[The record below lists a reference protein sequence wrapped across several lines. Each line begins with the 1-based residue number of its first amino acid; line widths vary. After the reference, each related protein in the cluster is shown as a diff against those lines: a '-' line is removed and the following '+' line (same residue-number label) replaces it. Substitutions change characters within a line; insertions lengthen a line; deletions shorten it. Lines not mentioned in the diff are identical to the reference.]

1 MATLL
6 EEVTPGTP
14 VVDRTGESLGEVRA
28 VYGSG
33 EGRLAEFVLV
43 FWTARGA
50 EALVPA
56 DDVESVSGGRVTL
69 MGSAASYESLAAFD
83 PSANPQ
89 LHRL

>member
-1 MATLL
+1 MLL
-6 EEVTPGTP
+6 EDVAPGTP
-14 VVDRTGESLGEVRA
+14 VIDRAGESLGEVRA

-33 EGRLAEFVLV
+33 EGLIAEFVLV
-43 FWTARGA
+43 FWTARGE

-56 DDVESVSGGRVTL
+56 DDVESVSGGQVTL
-69 MGSAASYESLAAFD
+69 MGSGASYESLAAFN